1 MTPATSTFSHL
12 LHEAFGE
19 CEMSLTACGRLNALF
34 REKGLHG
41 WLLAEVFSE
50 LPFLRT
56 ALDRPLLVDGPRFE
70 DRPAVE
76 LGEAQFRALLARYY
90 RHAILLVESEKWPD
104 ALVASLDEMFL
115 DHLAKRREEHLIK
128 FAATMLELITGNP
141 QAREIGYNRA
151 HRLCLPAIAARFRHC
166 HGLVIPG
173 SFCQE
178 NMSSVIPRVQLAFI
192 LQLLENERNTVADST
207 LSRFLQQVQILRDTG
222 VDSRLIDHLWRLP
235 CNLPHVRVLTE
246 EDQEEALDFTRFQ
259 AMLGRWHTLMRM
271 EWPDVVQRQIAAGNW
286 NSALLLLKGSPH
298 FFLDF
303 KAQVFTLLQLQMPL
317 MELETTAE
325 GANPIVLPLGTR
337 VRYRDGQLNQR
348 TALASEILGLLGSRA
363 SYPVLF
369 AWGEN
374 GENGSLEVL
383 DSLPGESPNPAMPPP
398 TAVEMASLRLFCQV
412 WGVPGGPNADDL
424 LDATRLLQ
432 APPQALPIRP
442 GEFAAPHPAMDYDT
456 ISSALTRVENTVRCL
471 TVEHLP
477 NARACLETNL
487 HHLRALIKKRGHRR
501 KPAGCHPPKAV
512 EFSQALTD
520 SLTAGS
526 AGRIVGG
533 AWAIDELVN

>member
-1 MTPATSTFSHL
+1 
-12 LHEAFGE
+12 
-19 CEMSLTACGRLNALF
+19 
-34 REKGLHG
+34 
-41 WLLAEVFSE
+41 
-50 LPFLRT
+50 
-56 ALDRPLLVDGPRFE
+56 
-70 DRPAVE
+70 
-76 LGEAQFRALLARYY
+76 
-90 RHAILLVESEKWPD
+90 
-104 ALVASLDEMFL
+104 
-115 DHLAKRREEHLIK
+115 
-128 FAATMLELITGNP
+128 
-141 QAREIGYNRA
+141 
-151 HRLCLPAIAARFRHC
+151 
-166 HGLVIPG
+166 
-173 SFCQE
+173 
-178 NMSSVIPRVQLAFI
+178 
-192 LQLLENERNTVADST
+192 
-207 LSRFLQQVQILRDTG
+207 
-222 VDSRLIDHLWRLP
+222 
-235 CNLPHVRVLTE
+235 
-246 EDQEEALDFTRFQ
+246 
-259 AMLGRWHTLMRM
+259 MLGRWHTLMRM
-271 EWPDVVQRQIAAGNW
+271 EWPDVVQQQIAAGNW
-286 NSALLLLKGSPH
+286 NSALLLLKASPH

-303 KAQVFTLLQLQMPL
+303 KARVFTLLQLQMPL

-325 GANPIVLPLGTR
+325 SANPIVLPLGTR
-337 VRYRDGQLNQR
+337 VRYRDGKLNQR

-412 WGVPGGPNADDL
+412 WGVPGGPNSEDL

-432 APPQALPIRP
+432 APPQALPISP
-442 GEFAAPHPAMDYDT
+442 GEFAASHSAMDHDT

-487 HHLRALIKKRGHRR
+487 HHLRALIKKRGNKR

-526 AGRIVGG
+526 AGRIAGSPG
-533 AWAIDELVN
+533 LPTRW